1 MLILSRKEGESI
13 KIGDNV
19 TIEIISIRG
28 GTVKIGIN
36 APEDAL
42 ILRKELYDS
51 IKEENINASNLNS
64 GIISNLNDIFNREKN
79 KK

>member
-13 KIGDNV
+13 KIGDNITV
-19 TIEIISIRG
+19 EIISIRG

-36 APEDAL
+36 APANID
-42 ILRKELYDS
+42 IFRKELYDS
-51 IKEENINASNLNS
+51 IKNENIIASNVNS
-64 GIISNLNDIFNREKN
+64 DIISNLNDMFNKD